1 MKVVIITTLYL
12 TKMHYFATLHTCK
25 NNIKNLTK
33 CTNKCSLTPSKP

>member
-25 NNIKNLTK
+25 KNIKTLQNVQT
-33 CTNKCSLTPSKP
+33 SVR